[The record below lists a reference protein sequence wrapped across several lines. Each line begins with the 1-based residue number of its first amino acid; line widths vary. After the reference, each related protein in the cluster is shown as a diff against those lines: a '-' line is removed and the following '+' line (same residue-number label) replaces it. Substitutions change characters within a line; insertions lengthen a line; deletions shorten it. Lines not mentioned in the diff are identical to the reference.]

1 MKNTNYQRTIMLYG
15 KEVKLW
21 SKQEDIELIE
31 LRRAGA
37 EIEEVAEQ
45 LNRTQ
50 NAISKRLNNRH
61 FYKTYTDTYKKGYRN
76 FLDL

>member
-1 MKNTNYQRTIMLYG
+1 MKNANYQRSITLYG
-15 KEVKLW
+15 KKVKLW

>member
-1 MKNTNYQRTIMLYG
+1 MKNTNYQRTIKLYG

-21 SKQEDIELIE
+21 SKQEDLELIE

-45 LNRTQ
+45 LKRTPR
-50 NAISKRLNNRH
+50 AIYKRLNNRH

>member
-1 MKNTNYQRTIMLYG
+1 MKNTNYQRTIKLYG
-15 KEVKLW
+15 REVKLW
-21 SKQEDIELIE
+21 SKQEDLELIE
-31 LRRAGA
+31 LRKAGA

-45 LNRTQ
+45 LNRTPK
-50 NAISKRLNNRH
+50 AINKRLNNRH

>member
-1 MKNTNYQRTIMLYG
+1 MKNTNYQRTIKLYG

-21 SKQEDIELIE
+21 SKQEDLELIE

-37 EIEEVAEQ
+37 EKKQVAKQ
-45 LNRTQ
+45 LNRTES
-50 NAISKRLNNRH
+50 AINKRLNNRH